1 MTKVTPINSVKI
13 VKKRT
18 KKFVRHFANRF
29 MRLEKSGWRKPR
41 GIDSSMRRRFKGHL
55 PFAGVSS
62 SSPVGLAH
70 AEQLLIRACAL
81 PFFKCAY
88 TAYVLT

>member
-1 MTKVTPINSVKI
+1 MTKVTPLNTVKI

-29 MRLEKSGWRKPR
+29 MRLEKTGWRKPR

-55 PFAGVSS
+55 PFAHVSPELS
-62 SSPVGLAH
+62 FRAPPASPH
-70 AEQLLIRACAL
+70 AIL
-81 PFFKCAY
+81 
-88 TAYVLT
+88 